1 MVKYI
6 VYLSVEEERKYI
18 MDRKVVL
25 VVLDSVG
32 IGELPDAKL
41 YGDEGSNT
49 LGNIAKNVPGFSIPN
64 LEALGIGNIDG
75 VENLISC
82 ENPEGIYGRCSELSN
97 GKDTITGHWEMAGV
111 ILEQPLK
118 TYPEGFPKEIMDE
131 FEEKIGRKTL
141 GNVVAS
147 GTAII
152 EELGEEHVA
161 TGYPI
166 VYTSA
171 DSVFQIAANEDII
184 PLDELYKMCEIARE
198 MLVDDK
204 MVGRVI
210 ARPFKGMKKGEFART
225 ANRHDYALEPFNKTA
240 LEYVEEA
247 GLPVMAVGKIKDIF
261 TGKGVTESVS
271 IKNNMDGVDKTLEMM
286 KSHNKGFIFTNLV
299 DFDMKFGHR
308 NDVEGYAKALEE
320 FDDRLPELK
329 NALGEN
335 DVLIITADHG
345 CDPTT
350 KGTDHTREYVPVLV
364 YGKSLKENVNL
375 GTRNGFCDIG
385 KTVLDLLDVENEL
398 VGSSFKELIVK

>member
-1 MVKYI
+1 
-6 VYLSVEEERKYI
+6 

-32 IGELPDAKL
+32 IGELPDAEL
-41 YGDEGSNT
+41 YGDKGSNT
-49 LGNIAKNVPGFSIPN
+49 LGNIAKHVKGFSIPN
-64 LEALGIGNIDG
+64 LEALGIGSIEG
-75 VENLISC
+75 VENLIKC
-82 ENPEGIYGRCSELSN
+82 ENPEGIYGRCSELSK

-111 ILEQPLK
+111 ILETPLQ
-118 TYPEGFPKEIMDE
+118 TYPNGFPREIMDE
-131 FEEKIGRKTL
+131 FESKIGRKTL

-152 EELGEEHVA
+152 EELGEEHIR

-166 VYTSA
+166 IYTSA
-171 DSVFQIAANEDII
+171 DSVFQIAANEDVI
-184 PLDELYKMCEIARE
+184 PLEELYNMCKIARE
-198 MLVDDK
+198 MLVGDK

-210 ARPFKGMKKGEFART
+210 ARPFKGMKKGEFVRT

-240 LEYVEEA
+240 LEYVSEA
-247 GLPVMAVGKIKDIF
+247 GLPMAAVGKIKDIF

-271 IKNNMDGVDKTLEMM
+271 IKDNMDGVDKTLQMM
-286 KSHNKGFIFTNLV
+286 KSHSNGFIFTNLV

-320 FDDRLPELK
+320 FDDRLPEIK
-329 NALGEN
+329 EALGDN

-350 KGTDHTREYVPVLV
+350 EGTDHSREYVPVLV
-364 YGKSLKENVNL
+364 YGRNLKEDINL

-385 KTVLDLLDVENEL
+385 KTVLDLLDIENDL
-398 VGSSFKELIVK
+398 VGKSFKDLIV

>member
-1 MVKYI
+1 
-6 VYLSVEEERKYI
+6 

-49 LGNIAKNVPGFSIPN
+49 LGNIAKNVLGFSIPN

-75 VENLISC
+75 VENLIKC

-225 ANRHDYALEPFNKTA
+225 SNRHDYALEPFNKTA

-398 VGSSFKELIVK
+398 VGSSFKDLIVK

>member
-1 MVKYI
+1 
-6 VYLSVEEERKYI
+6 

-32 IGELPDAKL
+32 IGELPDAEL
-41 YGDEGSNT
+41 YGDKGSNT
-49 LGNIAKNVPGFSIPN
+49 LGNIAKHVKGFSIPN
-64 LEALGIGNIDG
+64 LEALGIGSIEG
-75 VENLISC
+75 VENLIKC
-82 ENPEGIYGRCSELSN
+82 ENPEGIYGRCSELSK

-111 ILEQPLK
+111 ILETPLQ
-118 TYPEGFPKEIMDE
+118 TYPNGFPKEIMDE
-131 FEEKIGRKTL
+131 FEAKIGRKTL

-152 EELGEEHVA
+152 EELGEEHIR

-166 VYTSA
+166 IYTSA

-184 PLDELYKMCEIARE
+184 PLEDLYKMCQIARE
-198 MLVDDK
+198 MLVGDK

-210 ARPFKGMKKGEFART
+210 ARPFKGMKKGEFVRT

-240 LEYVEEA
+240 LEYVSEA
-247 GLPVMAVGKIKDIF
+247 GLPMAAVGKIKDIF

-271 IKNNMDGVDKTLEMM
+271 IKDNMDGVDKTIQMM
-286 KSHNKGFIFTNLV
+286 KSHSNGFIFTNLV

-320 FDDRLPELK
+320 FDDRLPEIK
-329 NALGEN
+329 EALGNN

-350 KGTDHTREYVPVLV
+350 EGTDHSREYVPVIV
-364 YGKSLKENVNL
+364 YGRNLKEDIDL

-385 KTVLDLLDVENEL
+385 KTVLDLLGIENDL
-398 VGSSFKELIVK
+398 VGKSFKDLIV

>member
-1 MVKYI
+1 
-6 VYLSVEEERKYI
+6 

-49 LGNIAKNVPGFSIPN
+49 LGNIARNVPGFSIPI
-64 LEALGIGNIDG
+64 LESLGLGNIDG
-75 VENLISC
+75 VENLIKC

-147 GTAII
+147 GTEII

-166 VYTSA
+166 IYTSA

-198 MLVDDK
+198 MLVDDR

-225 ANRHDYALEPFNKTA
+225 SNRHDYALEPFNKTV

-271 IKNNMDGVDKTLEMM
+271 IKNNMDGVDKTLAMM
-286 KSHNKGFIFTNLV
+286 KSHDKGFIFTNLV

-308 NDVEGYAKALEE
+308 NDVEGYAAALEE
-320 FDDRLPELK
+320 FDDRLQELK
-329 NALGEN
+329 DALGEN

-364 YGKSLKENVNL
+364 YGKNLKENVNL

-385 KTVLDLLDVENEL
+385 KTVLDLLDVKNEL
-398 VGSSFKELIVK
+398 VGESFKELIIK

>member
-1 MVKYI
+1 
-6 VYLSVEEERKYI
+6 
-18 MDRKVVL
+18 
-25 VVLDSVG
+25 
-32 IGELPDAKL
+32 
-41 YGDEGSNT
+41 
-49 LGNIAKNVPGFSIPN
+49 
-64 LEALGIGNIDG
+64 
-75 VENLISC
+75 
-82 ENPEGIYGRCSELSN
+82 
-97 GKDTITGHWEMAGV
+97 MAGV

-152 EELGEEHVA
+152 EELGEEHIK

-166 VYTSA
+166 IYTSA

-198 MLVDDK
+198 MLVGDK

-210 ARPFKGMKKGEFART
+210 ARPFKGMKKGEFVRT
-225 ANRHDYALEPFNKTA
+225 SNRHDYALEPFNKTV

-247 GLPVMAVGKIKDIF
+247 GMPVAAVGKIKDIF

-320 FDDRLPELK
+320 FDDRVPQLK
-329 NALGEN
+329 EALGEN

-350 KGTDHTREYVPVLV
+350 ESTDHSREYIPVLV
-364 YGKSLKENVNL
+364 YGKNLKENVNL

-385 KTVLDLLDVENEL
+385 KTVLDLLNIENEL
-398 VGSSFKELIVK
+398 VGNSFKNLIEK